1 MRSPLLR
8 FAVLAVAFLLLTGYA
23 HDFGLSMGC
32 RQLDAYFGELRGE
45 WLRQQRA
52 EQDALALQPEAE
64 KGDADAQY
72 LLALSYLQQ
81 DRIAEALRWIC
92 LAANQGHANAQDRL
106 GDAYRGDPSL
116 SGDLPHDAVKAYLWY
131 SLAIFNFERQGGF
144 PFSER
149 SREDLARNMT
159 PAQIAE
165 AEKLVAE
172 WKPGSCE
179 LKSAAVSK

>member
-23 HDFGLSMGC
+23 HDFGLSGGC
-32 RQLDAYFGELRGE
+32 RQLDTQLDTLRGE
-45 WLRQQRA
+45 WLQQRRA

-106 GDAYRGDPSL
+106 GDVYWGDPWL

-149 SREDLARNMT
+149 SRKDLARKMT
-159 PAQIAE
+159 SGQIAR
-165 AEKLVAE
+165 AEMLVKE

-179 LKSAAVSK
+179 LKSAAVPK